1 MSTRS
6 PSPRAP
12 RNPRDF
18 NDPRNK
24 PRNEAPNGRMDR
36 DRPDRAPRFERNTE
50 DGRAPRTDRPAW
62 AGRGDRFGSNRE
74 RSERERFPRERA
86 ETGDRPRPMRG
97 AGLLAELK
105 SLDQEL
111 LKLIAKRTRMLGRLP
126 NIGTSDHEREL
137 RTSWEQNAT
146 ALSRDPRLIRQLFAL
161 LQEVEVI
168 PADMEQPV
176 AFTLSPACKPVQI
189 TLPAPVSDRLP
200 RLQMVLAAGSAG
212 VCTLTNVPIND
223 PVIECLKA
231 LNQVGANLRWE
242 EDGRI
247 LCQEGIPVA
256 GQTKTILNKVIHV
269 GDDSLN
275 LYLML
280 FMMATRPARLK
291 IIGESGLKF
300 VDLAAVRHF
309 LPLLGAR
316 LTNMVP
322 GQEGLPVRLESS
334 ALLPSEL
341 VVPAALPDDAV
352 TALLMATPGWDREVT
367 IRLGEHPAGQ
377 RILGEALPILQKA
390 GMQITVKEHSEPGKE
405 SVLDVVILPGKVVPQ
420 PESLLDLPVAV
431 ALLAMP
437 AFVGGSVCL
446 RGAWEATEQRQKTE
460 CEAVRKLFADLGLSL
475 EGSNDAVRINVAAG
489 AGDDAA
495 GGKKQEL
502 SLKTLTDISW
512 LTPELFPFGLV
523 LSLLSVLQRK
533 GGTLPAL
540 PEKTDMVLVD
550 SFLQQLGLAREG
562 MALTLMEP
570 SSAPWASPSLHWALA
585 LSLAAFMRPQL
596 RLSNPGIVLSRLPYY
611 WNVYN
616 TLPTPSLAPKAEEE
630 TPVSSGRPARRR
642 VLAQYTPE
650 SEMPDEIVYPDED

>member
-24 PRNEAPNGRMDR
+24 PRNDAPNGRADR
-36 DRPDRAPRFERNTE
+36 GRSDRAPRFERNAE
-50 DGRAPRTDRPAW
+50 DGRAPKTDRPSW
-62 AGRGDRFGSNRE
+62 AGRGERFGGNRE
-74 RSERERFPRERA
+74 RSDRDRFPRDRV

-105 SLDQEL
+105 SVDQEL

-137 RTSWEQNAT
+137 RTSWEQNAA

-189 TLPAPVSDRLP
+189 ELPAPVSDRLP
-200 RLQMVLAAGSAG
+200 RLQMALAAGSASVG
-212 VCTLTNVPIND
+212 TLTGVPIND

-256 GQTKTILNKVIHV
+256 GQTKTILDKVVHV
-269 GDDSLN
+269 GDDPLN

-280 FMMATRPARLK
+280 FMMATRPSRLK

-300 VDLAAVRHF
+300 VDLATIRHF

-341 VVPAALPDDAV
+341 VVSAALPADAV

-377 RILGEALPILQKA
+377 RILGEALPILRKA
-390 GMQITVKEHSEPGKE
+390 GIQVTVKEAPEPGKE
-405 SVLDVVILPGKVVPQ
+405 TELDVVIVPGKAVPQ
-420 PESLLDLPVAV
+420 PEAVIDIPVAA

-437 AFVGGSVCL
+437 AFVSGSVCL
-446 RGAWEATEQRQKTE
+446 HGAWEATEQWQQSE
-460 CEAVRKLFADLGLSL
+460 CESVRKLFGELGLFL
-475 EGSNDAVRINVAAG
+475 EGSADAIRSSVAEETEG
-489 AGDDAA
+489 DAA
-495 GGKKQEL
+495 SGNKREP
-502 SLKTLTDISW
+502 SLKILTDISW
-512 LTPELFPFGLV
+512 LPPELFPLGLT
-523 LSLLSVLQRK
+523 LSLLPILQRK
-533 GGTLPAL
+533 GGTLPTL
-540 PEKTDMVLVD
+540 PEKTDMALVD

-562 MALTLMEP
+562 MSLKLTEP

-616 TLPTPSLAPKAEEE
+616 TLPVPTLAPKATEEAVA
-630 TPVSSGRPARRR
+630 PSGRPARRR